1 MDARQ
6 PAELPQP
13 SEYDDAVWN
22 ALVKHLEHEFADQ
35 RGTERTPSAADETS
49 TVDRILQCMLD
60 SYRALFGLW

>member
-13 SEYDDAVWN
+13 AEYDVAAWN
-22 ALVKHLEHEFADQ
+22 ELVKHLESEFDDGRVA
-35 RGTERTPSAADETS
+35 ERTPVAGTNA
-49 TVDRILQCMLD
+49 VDLIMQCLMD